1 MSPGAVAASDTQ
13 AGHEGPNHLL
23 AERKHWL
30 AAAFAA
36 LRVSQWVKNLLV
48 FVPLVMAHEI
58 QNGTR
63 LFAACATF
71 AVFSLLASG
80 IYIVNDLFDVESD
93 RQHPRKKH
101 RPLAA
106 GDLSVPSALGIAASL
121 LAAALAIATLTLP
134 APAMATIVFYAC
146 VAFSYSY
153 RLKQF
158 VVSDV
163 LVLASLYVVRVI
175 AGGLAVQV
183 ALSHWLLGFSM
194 FVFLSLA
201 LMKRYTELD
210 VLERHGRGNAP
221 GRGYVARDREWV
233 GPMGIASGYMS
244 VVVLALYI
252 TSEDVK
258 VLYRWPSVL
267 WPVCVAVLFWITR
280 LWALAYRGSVTDDPV
295 IVTLKDRVSY
305 VVGAVTVLLLFIA
318 AWM

>member
-1 MSPGAVAASDTQ
+1 MSPGAVAASDTH
-13 AGHEGPNHLL
+13 AGHEGPNHVLT
-23 AERKHWL
+23 ERKHRL
-30 AAAFAA
+30 ASAFAA

-80 IYIVNDLFDVESD
+80 IYIVNDLFDIESD

-106 GDLSVPSALGIAASL
+106 GDLSIPSALGIAASL
-121 LAAALAIATLTLP
+121 LAGALAIATLTLP
-134 APAMATIVFYAC
+134 MPAMAAIVFYAC

-210 VLERHGRGNAP
+210 VLERHGRGSAP

-305 VVGAVTVLLLFIA
+305 VVGAVTVMLLFIA